1 MPGSS
6 AKGLAHLPTELFP
19 TSDIPASVLENLP
32 IGDVLSA
39 VQPQGGTG
47 DAPGLSHFPTDLFP
61 PEHFPDV
68 AIDYLPIADLFGL

>member
-19 TSDIPASVLENLP
+19 TSYIPASVLENLP
-32 IGDVLSA
+32 ISDILA
-39 VQPQGGTG
+39 VVQIQGGTA

-61 PEHFPDV
+61 PDHFPGV